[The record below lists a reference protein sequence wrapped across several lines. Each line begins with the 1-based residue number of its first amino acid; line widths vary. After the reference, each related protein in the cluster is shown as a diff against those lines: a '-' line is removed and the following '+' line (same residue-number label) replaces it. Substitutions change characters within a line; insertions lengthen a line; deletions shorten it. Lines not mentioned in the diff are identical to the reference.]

1 MLFGEVVLEQVVVD
15 SGTHKDQPN
24 GRVFPENVHN
34 RQKDEICV
42 DVPLMHL
49 VKHQEG
55 ELQQQLAGAMD
66 ESLQEDTVRHINDF
80 GVAVETAVHT
90 DLVPHLALLVDLLRQ
105 DLRQVYRGESPGLHY
120 KNFAI
125 AL

>member
-1 MLFGEVVLEQVVVD
+1 
-15 SGTHKDQPN
+15 
-24 GRVFPENVHN
+24 
-34 RQKDEICV
+34 
-42 DVPLMHL
+42 MHL

-55 ELQQQLAGAMD
+55 ELQQQLAGTMD

-105 DLRQVYRGESPGLHY
+105 DLGQV
-120 KNFAI
+120 I
-125 AL
+125 AASLLGSTTRTLPLLFEAFKY